1 MLAEFSRGSGGV
13 LAVGILVSLHV
24 NGWRRSVTWSGEE
37 FFEFSLGMSFK
48 WASLLTV
55 GILAAANSIAGVGS
69 YLPAD
74 HSRVVGLAGMADCR
88 LAGAS
93 CRRPYA
99 LRQEDERGVEQT
111 APWDSLLMSSSTL
124 GR

>member
-1 MLAEFSRGSGGV
+1 MVGGD
-13 LAVGILVSLHV
+13 ASCG
-24 NGWRRSVTWSGEE
+24 GGEE
-37 FFEFSLGMSFK
+37 FLEFCLGTPSK

-74 HSRVVGLAGMADCR
+74 QSRVVGLAGMVDCR

-93 CRRPYA
+93 CSRLYA
-99 LRQEDERGVEQT
+99 LGQEDKRGGVEQT